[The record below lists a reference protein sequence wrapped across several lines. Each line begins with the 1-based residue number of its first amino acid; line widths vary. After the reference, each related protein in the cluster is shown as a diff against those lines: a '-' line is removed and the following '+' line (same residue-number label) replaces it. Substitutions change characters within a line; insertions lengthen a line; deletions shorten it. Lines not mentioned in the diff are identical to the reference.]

1 MNDMRLNGL
10 SQSEQIARE
19 VSGIENSDFFLPDEH
34 NLDKLIDNNNREKW
48 NERIDEINNKFNE
61 HSSKL
66 QDYADE
72 YAAKLDGVEIMPINA
87 GVLIQPYNENPFQ
100 KVKIDEKT
108 GLIIDTGGLIPKYKN
123 NDNGQ
128 WEEAEQFIKVGVVV
142 EAGPMAKWLQAGDT
156 VMWNK
161 VAEVPIP
168 FYSMGLVLVNEQHIM
183 CVINDNLT
191 KRFKEIKENGNK

>member
-168 FYSMGLVLVNEQHIM
+168 F
-183 CVINDNLT
+183 
-191 KRFKEIKENGNK
+191 